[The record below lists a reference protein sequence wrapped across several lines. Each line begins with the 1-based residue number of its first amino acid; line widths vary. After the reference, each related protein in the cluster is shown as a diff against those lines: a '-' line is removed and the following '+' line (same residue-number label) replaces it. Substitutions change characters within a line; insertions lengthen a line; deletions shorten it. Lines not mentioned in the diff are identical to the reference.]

1 MPDEGAPAGEE
12 RQARDASRHSGLSKA
27 GRFIGETLGTFGFP
41 FFWPYASMRAATE
54 LIFNSTDPV
63 YRGHD
68 IRYGDGKPVVLVP
81 GHLAGEVTLG
91 PLAIWLDAIGYR
103 PAKPEVAINIDDR
116 ALDVPVAEAL
126 REAARRIGRKAVLIA
141 FDTGVRAAMRVAADQ
156 REHVSDV
163 IAVGLPDRL
172 PKTPT
177 AVRVHVIET
186 SRKVAGAFREDMYIV
201 DGSRALLPVNP
212 AALKI
217 LSEILREIP
226 ISLLDPGHA

>member
-1 MPDEGAPAGEE
+1 MSDKGAGHALG
-12 RQARDASRHSGLSKA
+12 KA
-27 GRFIGETLGTFGFP
+27 GRFIGETLGTFGLP

-54 LIFNSTDPV
+54 LLLNSADPI

-81 GHLAGEVTLG
+81 GHLSGDVTLA

-103 PAKPEVAINIDDR
+103 PAKSEVAINIDDR
-116 ALDVPVAEAL
+116 ALDAPLAAAM
-126 REAARRIGRKAVLIA
+126 RDAARRIGRKSVLIA
-141 FDTGVRAAMRVAADQ
+141 FDTAVRAAMRVAAQ
-156 REHVSDV
+156 GKEHVSDV
-163 IAVGLPDRL
+163 IAIGLPDHL
-172 PKTPT
+172 PEPSP
-177 AVRVHVIET
+177 AVRLHVIET
-186 SRKVAGAFREDMYIV
+186 SRRVPAAWREDMHIV

-226 ISLLDPGHA
+226 VSLVPAER